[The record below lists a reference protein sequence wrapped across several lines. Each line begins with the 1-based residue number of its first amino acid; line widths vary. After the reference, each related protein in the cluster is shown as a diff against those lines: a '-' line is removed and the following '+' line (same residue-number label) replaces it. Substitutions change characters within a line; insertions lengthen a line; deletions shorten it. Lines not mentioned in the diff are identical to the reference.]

1 MKGSGSFENI
11 NWMCNLRGRA
21 SGISM
26 KEDKNKGKP
35 RWNAVAKK

>member
-21 SGISM
+21 SGIAT
-26 KEDKNKGKP
+26 KEDKGKP
-35 RWNAVAKK
+35 RWNAPVKK